1 MPYDSFPELNDH
13 FVKTSKGIDTHC
25 FVLVKFI
32 CTEYVE
38 LRRFYTI
45 KLTNF
50 YLTGDNIGHKLKQN
64 NVV

>member
-1 MPYDSFPELNDH
+1 ME
-13 FVKTSKGIDTHC
+13 TSKGIDTHC